1 MIRFLLPWLLLWAST
16 AWAQGDRWGFRQGGF
31 SLQLIQRTPDQTRA
45 FFQARGFSLAASDQI
60 AEACVL
66 QAILRNEGERE
77 LTVDLRRWRVLQDG
91 REKPIPVASSWRPRW
106 EKLRESPAAQIAFR
120 WALFPTQQRF
130 FPGDQAW
137 GMIPFGPA
145 PDRVFDLLLTWKED
159 QIPRQGRISGIR
171 CPADPVI
178 LENADET

>member
-1 MIRFLLPWLLLWAST
+1 MGRFLLPLLLLWMGGT
-16 AWAQGDRWGFRQGGF
+16 WAQDRWVFQQGAF

-45 FFQARGFSLAASDQI
+45 FFQARGFSPTASDQI

-66 QAILRNEGERE
+66 QAILRNEGEVPLR
-77 LTVDLRRWRVLQDG
+77 VDLRPWRVLQDG
-91 REKPIPVASSWRPRW
+91 QEQPIPVAQSWRSRW
-106 EKLRESPAAQIAFR
+106 EALQVALAAQIAFR

-145 PDRVFDLLLTWKED
+145 PGTVFNLLLMWKED
-159 QIPRQGRISGIR
+159 QIPRQGHISGIR

-178 LENADET
+178 LENADES